1 MRSCNKGN
9 IDQEEKSTESSPLQ
23 NLEQKV
29 HLELAK
35 RLTEKTVEKRNTM

>member
-9 IDQEEKSTESSPLQ
+9 TDQEEESTESSPLQ

-35 RLTEKTVEKRNTM
+35 RLAEKTVDKRNTM

>member
-1 MRSCNKGN
+1 MRSCNKED

-23 NLEQKV
+23 NLEEKV
-29 HLELAK
+29 DLELAK